1 MVVSANCLLTLSPRE
16 GHPREHFWNVHS
28 KEFQP
33 FIKSG
38 FLRQILNAENDLRA
52 CLNPLSMIR
61 NNNTSEY
68 C

>member
-16 GHPREHFWNVHS
+16 GHPREHFWDKIS
-28 KEFQP
+28 QGIST